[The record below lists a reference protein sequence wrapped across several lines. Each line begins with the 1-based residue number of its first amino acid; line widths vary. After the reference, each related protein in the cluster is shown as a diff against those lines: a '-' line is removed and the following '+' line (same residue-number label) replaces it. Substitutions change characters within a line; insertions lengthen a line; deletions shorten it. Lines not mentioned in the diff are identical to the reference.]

1 MEVKL
6 LELFR
11 NFDIGMKKIE
21 SLSYDKATDVKI
33 QQNVKY
39 ALVLFL
45 QENVM
50 RFRSIQTVCV
60 WEIFLKSYIKYF
72 TSLATAWNSCKGSR
86 GW

>member
-50 RFRSIQTVCV
+50 RFRSLQTVCLR
-60 WEIFLKSYIKYF
+60 EIFL
-72 TSLATAWNSCKGSR
+72 NPC
-86 GW
+86 